1 MAFLCQEVVGL
12 KKDDGSSDFV
22 KANSTYDILIQ
33 PILEGLE
40 CEILSEIILEG
51 EKFCKFPAGFFEV
64 VVVLYQESTDHVLDF
79 HLDVFDGS
87 VFDKWLV
94 EGFVT
99 FEGFVFELLV
109 FHEVFRRYFALPFE
123 FRVVA
128 GQFGVERGVFFGF
141 WLELVQME
149 QVTLEFFQSFLI
161 SLDGVERLMQK
172 VFSVVVRGDK
182 VKEAVGANRRVG
194 VWKNHGVGYF
204 GERFGFLFAEV
215 SELVLFDKL
224 GIR

>member
-1 MAFLCQEVVGL
+1 MAFLCQKIVGL

-22 KANSTYDILIQ
+22 KADSTDDILIQ
-33 PILEGLE
+33 PVLEGLQ
-40 CEILSEIILEG
+40 CKILSEIILKGKE
-51 EKFCKFPAGFFEV
+51 FCKFPAGFLEV
-64 VVVLYQESTDHVLDF
+64 VVVLDQESTDHVLDF
-79 HLDVFDGS
+79 HLDVFDWS
-87 VFDKWLV
+87 VFDEWLV

-99 FEGFVFELLV
+99 FEGFVFELFVLHKV
-109 FHEVFRRYFALPFE
+109 LRGYFALPFE
-123 FRVVA
+123 FRAVT

-141 WLELVQME
+141 LLELVQMK

-172 VFSVVVRGDK
+172 VFGVVVRGDK
-182 VKEAVGANRRVG
+182 VEEAVGANRRVG
-194 VWKNHGVGYF
+194 VWKNHRVGYF